1 MSALAAAYGEL
12 LKKSR
17 PAVIHNEEDNRACIE
32 TLEHLVSKGNL
43 SPAEGKLVELL
54 TVLIENFEAH
64 QYEME
69 ESGPLDVIRH
79 LIEVNGLRQRDLV
92 DVFGTE
98 SIVSEV
104 LNGKR
109 DLTKDHILRLSA
121 RFAVSPVVFF

>member
-1 MSALAAAYGEL
+1 MSALAVAYGEL

-43 SPAEGKLVELL
+43 SPAEGKLAELL